1 MYPAAFDYHTPAS
14 VKEALALLSKY
25 KGNAKLLAGGHSLI
39 PTMKLRLAQPKHLID
54 IGRLKNLAYVKE
66 SGKTIVIGA
75 GSTHWALESSA
86 LLKKKCRVLAEVAGQ
101 IGDPQVRNKGT
112 LGGSLAHADPAADYP
127 AAILALGAEL
137 VATGPQGQR
146 KIKADD
152 FFVDLF
158 TTALKGNEILTEVR
172 IPALPPKTGAAYVK
186 FPHPASRFAIVGVAA
201 VLTLDG
207 GKCKAVRVGVTGLGP
222 KAIRLT
228 AVEAALAGKTLDA
241 TTLKAAAAKASGQV
255 EPTADLTGSVEYKRH
270 LAAVF
275 TRRAL
280 EQALARAK

>member
-1 MYPAAFDYHTPAS
+1 MYPAAFEYHTPAN
-14 VKEALALLSKY
+14 VKEALRLLAKY
-25 KGNAKLLAGGHSLI
+25 KDHAKLLAGGHSLI

-54 IGRLKNLAYVKE
+54 IGRLKNLAYIKE
-66 SGKTIVIGA
+66 SGKAILIGA
-75 GSTHWALESSA
+75 GTTHWAVESSA
-86 LLKKKCRVLAEVAGQ
+86 VLKKKGPVLPETAAQ
-101 IGDPQVRNKGT
+101 IGDVQVRNKGT
-112 LGGSLAHADPAADYP
+112 IGGSLAHADPAADYP

-137 VATGPQGQR
+137 VATGPKGQR
-146 KIKADD
+146 RIKADD

-158 TTALKGNEILTEVR
+158 TTALKRNEILTEIRMPV
-172 IPALPPKTGAAYVK
+172 LPPKTGTAYLK

-207 GKCKAVRVGVTGLGP
+207 GKCKAIRVGITGVNP

-228 AVEAALAGKTLDA
+228 EVEKALIGKSLNAETIR
-241 TTLKAAAAKASGQV
+241 AAAEKASGEV